1 MVCQPIDE
9 KTKMDATE
17 NYNRIGPSVRISVF
31 LPILAMALAGGFS
44 FSAAG
49 QEILKLEFSKPAPEE
64 IGRPRTF
71 LEIHLLMDLDK
82 LDVGNPFDDERSSL
96 ELMQD
101 DQGHDLLAMHNEI
114 KARSSV
120 TTPSG
125 GRRAFSKPP
134 PTLRFGGVADESNN
148 ENILLRVSV
157 LAVPSLGATR
167 VRLAGRAVLNFIS
180 EAVPSELQID
190 EISLD
195 TESFSDQRI
204 DSEIGP
210 ILISPGRHLYAG
222 SNELREFSVHGL
234 EKPILGV
241 EVIGGDDSDGFPL
254 IISGDFALGKPRTVS
269 LRLRYGEYE
278 KREVPLDLDFSIGM

>member
-1 MVCQPIDE
+1 MNS
-9 KTKMDATE
+9 TE
-17 NYNRIGPSVRISVF
+17 NYNRTGQSVGTGIF
-31 LPILAMALAGGFS
+31 LLFLAMALTGGVPLR
-44 FSAAG
+44 AAA
-49 QEILKLEFSKPAPEE
+49 QEILKLELKKPAPEE
-64 IGRPRTF
+64 IDRPRTF
-71 LEIHLLMDLDK
+71 LEIHFPMDLDK

-101 DQGHDLLAMHNEI
+101 DQGHDLLAMHHEI
-114 KARSSV
+114 KARGSV

-125 GRRAFSKPP
+125 GSRAFSKPP

-195 TESFSDQRI
+195 TESSSDQRI

-234 EKPILGV
+234 EKPILEV

-254 IISGDFALGKPRTVS
+254 IISGDFALGKPKTVS

-278 KREVPLDLDFSIGM
+278 KRELPLDLNFSIGI